1 MGKKLLLQYLL
12 SVFLGLHLLTSK
24 YLLDDA
30 LLINNKGGADG
41 ALGLL
46 AVHHLL
52 TPSTHRL
59 QQRLVNVSNQR
70 ERQLMLLLKLDVR
83 GSRVLANTHHL
94 IACTLQFCIVV
105 SQTASLSRTPAGIIL
120 WVEVQH

>member
-41 ALGLL
+41 AFSLL
-46 AVHHLL
+46 AVHHLF
-52 TPSTHRL
+52 TSGTHR
-59 QQRLVNVSNQR
+59 
-70 ERQLMLLLKLDVR
+70 
-83 GSRVLANTHHL
+83 H
-94 IACTLQFCIVV
+94 
-105 SQTASLSRTPAGIIL
+105 
-120 WVEVQH
+120 